1 MFSNYDS
8 INSLLANSTK
18 ALTCGPDCQK
28 AEKTEQLKQ
37 AYLEARTNVETA
49 PIKLQTALQNYITF
63 TQGTSGYTSYTNG
76 QVNDNADNITS
87 EVQSNFYENIKKAID
102 LLNNL
107 ETATKNFEN
116 TYELSN
122 NYEAQITELKIDIN
136 DISSDAITN
145 DRKSF
150 YENQNNE
157 ASLKWYVLYRWI
169 YFFLLII
176 YILGL
181 LLIKTELSFKT
192 KIIIFVLLLSY
203 PFVINFIVFYL
214 ISIGRYISSLL
225 PKNIYKSL

>member
-1 MFSNYDS
+1 MFSNYEM
-8 INSLLANSTK
+8 INNLIANSTK

-28 AEKTEQLKQ
+28 AEKTAQLKQ

-63 TQGTSGYTSYTNG
+63 TQGTSGYTSYTN
-76 QVNDNADNITS
+76 QVVNEQADTITTQI
-87 EVQSNFYENIKKAID
+87 QSNFYENIKKAID
-102 LLNNL
+102 LLSTL
-107 ETATKNFEN
+107 ETSTKNFEN

-122 NYEAQITELKIDIN
+122 NYDTQINELKTNIN
-136 DISSDAITN
+136 EISSDAITN
-145 DRKSF
+145 DRKSY

-157 ASLKWYVLYRWI
+157 ASLKWYVVYRWI

-181 LLIKTELSFKT
+181 ILIKTEMSFKS
-192 KIIIFVLLLSY
+192 KIGIFVLLLVY
-203 PFVINFIVFYL
+203 PFVINFIVLYL
-214 ISIGRYISSLL
+214 ISVGRYISSLL